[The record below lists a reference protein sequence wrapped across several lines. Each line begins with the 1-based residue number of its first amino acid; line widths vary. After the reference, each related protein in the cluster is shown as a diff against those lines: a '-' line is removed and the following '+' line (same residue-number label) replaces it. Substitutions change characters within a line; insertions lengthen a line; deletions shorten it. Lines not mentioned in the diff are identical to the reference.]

1 MTTSILVNL
10 VLMFSVIGVSVTAL
24 LALDR
29 RIGADADQH

>member
-10 VLMFSVIGVSVTAL
+10 ALMLSVIGVSVTAL

-29 RIGADADQH
+29 RLGADAEHS